1 MNLINFE
8 MAEELT
14 YSTRSV
20 NSNKKRKV
28 SEKDDMNFLTHNVD
42 RVYISENGTLTQ
54 LESHM
59 WTTSGKTRST

>member
-14 YSTRSV
+14 YSSRFV

-54 LESHM
+54 LKSHM